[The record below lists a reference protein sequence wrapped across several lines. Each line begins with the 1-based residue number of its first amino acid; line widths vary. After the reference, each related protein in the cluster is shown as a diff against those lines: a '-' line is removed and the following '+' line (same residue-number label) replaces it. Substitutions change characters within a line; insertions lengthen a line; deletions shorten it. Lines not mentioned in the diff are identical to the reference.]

1 MDSLLNNLR
10 YLDRKS
16 FFYLNDFA
24 RHHYFWRQFFYFFA
38 EYGIILIILCLIYL
52 VYKHRINAFFAAT
65 LSMIV
70 STFVSFAIY
79 LFLQRPRP
87 YVTYAEVNK
96 FARESLRRK
105 LKELGFGML
114 QDSVWVTP
122 HDISRDM
129 REFLE
134 SKKLGAYAFV
144 LEVSGFLAGDR
155 GLLIERIWKL
165 RSLNEKYNELL
176 TEVKKLNEMYVAYSG
191 RYIEPTTRGKNFK
204 DEILKLRGKY
214 LQVLLIDP
222 CLPKELLPNDW
233 AGEKA
238 RKAIRNLK

>member
-96 FARESLRRK
+96 FALHT
-105 LKELGFGML
+105 
-114 QDSVWVTP
+114 SVNSFPSGHT
-122 HDISRDM
+122 
-129 REFLE
+129 FLAFAIATTVLLYGH
-134 SKKLGAYAFV
+134 KKLGILFYAVAILTAISRVAAGVHYPSDVIGGALVGIISGILAYWMMESF
-144 LEVSGFLAGDR
+144 
-155 GLLIERIWKL
+155 
-165 RSLNEKYNELL
+165 EKFWEENSAE
-176 TEVKKLNEMYVAYSG
+176 
-191 RYIEPTTRGKNFK
+191 
-204 DEILKLRGKY
+204 
-214 LQVLLIDP
+214 
-222 CLPKELLPNDW
+222 
-233 AGEKA
+233 
-238 RKAIRNLK
+238 